1 MNRDEHSVLVGGQAG
16 DGVMQA
22 GNIAARLF
30 NRLGYWV
37 FVYADYPSLIRGGHN
52 FAIVRASARRVLAHN
67 DQVDILVA
75 LNQDTFEKHKWR
87 LKEDSTVI
95 FDQSKVKAEG
105 LGLPLGEIVKN
116 RNLPAVVRNVGAL
129 GALACLFDVS
139 FATVEDVVRAT
150 VSRSIEENVAVA
162 KEAYDLTEKSRGD
175 HPVIGLGSA
184 PRPLLSGNEALGLGA
199 VSAGMKLYVAYPMTP
214 TSNIL
219 HYLSEKADSLN
230 ITVIQPENEIAA
242 IGMAEGAAY
251 AGVRAMVGTS
261 GGGFD
266 LMVEHLSLAGQ
277 AEIPVVAV
285 LGQRPGPSTGVPTH
299 TAQGD
304 LLYAIF
310 SGHGEFPKVVI
321 SPGDA
326 EEALRL
332 SRDAMNLA
340 WRFQVPVILL
350 TDKHL
355 CESIYSVV
363 LEDDE
368 PHIEGGDIWGGQGQ
382 YKRYLSTDNGVSPLA
397 FPGTEGATI
406 KSVSYEH
413 DEYGITTESP
423 DLIAKDHEKRLR
435 KEKTIEEELRK
446 RETVRTYGSD
456 DSKGLIVTWG
466 STKGAAVEVGERY
479 GLKVVQPLYLNPLP
493 VWALNDHLRT
503 ATKVV
508 SVETN
513 SGAGL
518 ATWLRYHGF
527 KVDQSILKYDGR
539 PFTTDELEKRV
550 REVFK

>member
-1 MNRDEHSVLVGGQAG
+1 
-16 DGVMQA
+16 MQA
-22 GNIAARLF
+22 GNAVARIF

-37 FVYADYPSLIRGGHN
+37 FVYSDYPSLIRGGHN
-52 FAIVRASARRVLAHN
+52 FVIVRASQERIMAHG
-67 DQVDILVA
+67 DRVDILVA
-75 LNQDTFEKHKWR
+75 LNQDTFEKHRWR
-87 LKEDSTVI
+87 LKEDSTLI
-95 FDQSKVKAEG
+95 FDRSKVKAEG
-105 LGLPLGEIVKN
+105 LGLPLTEIVKKK
-116 RNLPAVVRNVGAL
+116 NLPAVVRNTGAL
-129 GALACLFDVS
+129 GALARIFDID

-150 VSRSIEENVAVA
+150 VSRSVEENVAVA
-162 KEAYDLTEKSRGD
+162 KEAYDATESSRG
-175 HPVIGLGSA
+175 HHKVVTLGNA

-277 AEIPVVAV
+277 AEIPLVAV

-310 SGHGEFPKVVI
+310 SGHGEFPKIVI

-326 EEALRL
+326 EESLKL

-340 WRFQVPVILL
+340 WKFQVPVILL
-350 TDKHL
+350 VDKHV
-355 CESIYSVV
+355 CESTYSAP
-363 LEDDE
+363 LEDDSPRVE
-368 PHIEGGDIWGGQGQ
+368 SVVMWGGQGQ
-382 YKRYLSTDNGVSPLA
+382 YKRYLATDDGISPLA
-397 FPGTEGATI
+397 FPGVAGAI
-406 KSVSYEH
+406 VKSESYEH
-413 DEYGITTESP
+413 DEYGITTEDP
-423 DLIAKDHEKRLR
+423 DLIAKDNDKRLR
-435 KEKTIEEELRK
+435 KRKTIEEELKK
-446 RETVRTYGSD
+446 RETVKAYGSAG
-456 DSKGLIVTWG
+456 SKDLIVTWG
-466 STKGAAVEVGERY
+466 STKGAAVEVGERC

-493 VWALNDHLRT
+493 VWTLKDHLRT
-503 ATKVV
+503 ARRVV

-513 SGAGL
+513 STAGL
-518 ATWLRYHGF
+518 ATWLGYHGF
-527 KVDQSILKYDGR
+527 RVDQTILKYDGR
-539 PFTTDELEKRV
+539 PFTTDELEKRT

>member
-22 GNIAARLF
+22 GNMAARLF

-37 FVYADYPSLIRGGHN
+37 FVYQDYPSLIRGGHN
-52 FAIVRASARRVLAHN
+52 FAVVRASQKRILAHG

-87 LKEDSTVI
+87 LKGDSTVV

-105 LGLPLGEIVKN
+105 LGLPLSEIVKN

-129 GALACLFDVS
+129 GALACVFDVS

-162 KEAYDLTEKSRGD
+162 KEVYDLTEKSRG
-175 HPVIGLGSA
+175 HHRVLGLGNA

-214 TSNIL
+214 ASNIL

-310 SGHGEFPKVVI
+310 SGHGEFPKIVI

-368 PHIEGGDIWGGQGQ
+368 PHIESADMWGGQGQ

-397 FPGTEGATI
+397 FPGTEGATV
-406 KSVSYEH
+406 KSDSYEH

-435 KEKTIEEELRK
+435 KERAIEEELRK
-446 RETVRTYGSD
+446 RETVKTYGSD

-466 STKGAAVEVGERY
+466 STKGVAAEVGERH
-479 GLKVVQPLYLNPLP
+479 GLKVVQPIYLNPLP
-493 VWALNDHLRT
+493 VWALNDHLRG

-513 SGAGL
+513 SSAGL

-527 KVDQSILKYDGR
+527 RVDQSILKYDGR
-539 PFTTDELEKRV
+539 PFTTDELDKRV